1 MDSETSKGFGPSK
14 VTESTMFSD
23 PLNIFDQSE
32 IEEDVLGGRTVVFR
46 PLSENNEG
54 PYEFSIDPQ
63 GEHQYLQL
71 NSVRLGGRCRILN
84 PDGSEL
90 SENADLSIVNMFPSS
105 LFQGTE
111 TKFNNVIVTDL
122 TSNLSH
128 YQAYMQTICSYNKN
142 SQNTHMQGQML
153 IPDDP
158 GKYDQ
163 LSYDSSVILAED
175 DRYGENN
182 LFQKFDETTR
192 KAVIKEVNGK
202 EDTETSSSITIN
214 AQGRIVKE
222 GQNGQ
227 KTEGDEL
234 SSTIILSNTDVKS
247 ITENKI
253 SATTAMKLIEKYV
266 AVAINAKGVNS
277 GYVSRRK
284 IIGKS
289 KYFDFYIPVCSDIFH
304 SDKFLHP
311 SIGVKILLRRS
322 PEGFS
327 LLADSDV
334 AYKIELSNLKLYTRY
349 VHIHDNIVKKHK
361 ALLGN
366 DKVLRY
372 PITRSTMKSYNIPK
386 DNASMYISNMF
397 SGILPRTII
406 IGMVLNEAFY
416 GHQKKNPFHFQH
428 FNLKNAHLRVN
439 GETVPSEPIAPD
451 FQRNMFMR
459 EYLDFY
465 RNIGIDIS
473 DDSGNLI
480 TPAQYKGGS
489 FFMAFD
495 LSGEQCNQLHRH
507 KTMTGNIDFEGNF
520 EVVLPHTI
528 TLIVYASTDAEICI
542 GPKGPFVDY
551 QEPRGK

>member
-234 SSTIILSNTDVKS
+234 SSTIVLSNTDVKS

>member
-234 SSTIILSNTDVKS
+234 SSTIVLSNTDVKS

-406 IGMVLNEAFY
+406 IGLVLNEAFY